1 MNEYKLLLPLSA
13 LSHCYAY
20 THTHTQYSVRGVLV
34 LHTFDREG
42 RLDNYIREARN
53 NSQLILF
60 RGPGMT
66 QS

>member
-1 MNEYKLLLPLSA
+1 MRSLLPHSA
-13 LSHCYAY
+13 LNHCCPCACA
-20 THTHTQYSVRGVLV
+20 HTHTQYSVRGILV

-53 NSQLILF
+53 EEEQLILF

-66 QS
+66 